1 MIYRLSMEFTVDKKQ
16 KIDYN
21 IGSVLQGI
29 MMTFLDRDYG
39 EVLHRQSLM
48 PYSQHFEVK
57 DKKYYWIINALTEEA
72 KENIIYKIY
81 IYPKKYFSIQLK
93 Y

>member
-39 EVLHRQSLM
+39 VVLHRQSLM
-48 PYSQHFEVK
+48 P
-57 DKKYYWIINALTEEA
+57 
-72 KENIIYKIY
+72 
-81 IYPKKYFSIQLK
+81 
-93 Y
+93 